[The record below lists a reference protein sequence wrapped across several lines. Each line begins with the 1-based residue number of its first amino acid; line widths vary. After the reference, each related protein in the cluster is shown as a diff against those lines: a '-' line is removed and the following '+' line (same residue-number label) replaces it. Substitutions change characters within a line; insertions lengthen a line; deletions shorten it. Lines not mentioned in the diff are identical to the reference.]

1 MTKPHETKKIAL
13 PARCEICGASGL
25 RTELVSR
32 DYDQFVVQNI
42 PEHHCD
48 VCGQAY
54 YDYDTLMAL
63 DEARDHPERYALQ
76 TISFAAISP
85 ATLAA

>member
-1 MTKPHETKKIAL
+1 MTKPLETKEKVAA
-13 PARCEICGASGL
+13 ARCEICGASGV

-32 DYDQFVVQNI
+32 DYSQFVLQNI

-63 DEARDHPERYALQ
+63 DEVRDHPERYALQ
-76 TISFAAISP
+76 TISFAALSP